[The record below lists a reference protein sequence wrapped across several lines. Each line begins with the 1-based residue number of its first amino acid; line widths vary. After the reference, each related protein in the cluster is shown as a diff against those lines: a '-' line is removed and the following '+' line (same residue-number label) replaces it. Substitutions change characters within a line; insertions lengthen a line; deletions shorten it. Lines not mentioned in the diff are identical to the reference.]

1 MITRYSLLLL
11 FSCCFFLPCFSQN
24 VTFNSQAD
32 VDAFNSATTTING
45 NLTIETTFIN
55 VNDPISDLSNI
66 LNLTSV
72 TGNLSISNND
82 VLTNMDGFANLSSIG
97 GDLAISD
104 NDALT
109 NLDGLANISTIGG
122 DLSIFNNDTLTNL
135 DGLANLYAVG
145 GYLQIAQNAT
155 LTNVDGLVNISA
167 VGGNLSITANSAL
180 TNLDGLA
187 NISSI
192 GGNLGITYN
201 GALTNLGGLANL
213 TAVQGDIQITTNA
226 ALTNLDGLV
235 NLSAIGGFLQINN
248 NFVLTNLDGLAN
260 LSAIGGNLSIKYND
274 ILTNLDGLA
283 NITAIEG
290 FLGISYND
298 ALTNL
303 DGLANI
309 STVGGYLSISNNDA
323 LTNLDGLA
331 NLSTIGGYLNIFNN
345 DALTNLDGLANIS
358 TVGENVQL
366 YSNDALTNCCA
377 IQVLLSTPGAI
388 GGSIN
393 IFDNPSECS
402 STEEI
407 ITAPC
412 TSINIAINVPCI
424 GANNGSIQ
432 VQITD
437 GIVPFIYTWERLEDG
452 QVGNGESNDPNL
464 IIENLGAGTY
474 NVTVTDVAGA
484 EFIQENIVLIPVPGS
499 VFEIIEL
506 TTTNSSNGVS
516 NGAIHLS
523 VAGGMP
529 PYDLTWSGTST
540 GTQMDLTE
548 LPFTIPSLSQGE
560 YEITV
565 ADALGN
571 QQTISIT
578 LLDETVPVF
587 PCIQPLDI
595 VILNDVSGSV
605 DAVEYEESKQF
616 FVDFLNVVNIGTAP
630 DESRAAIIEWSY
642 TEQQAIQIPMTG
654 DVSVLQNY
662 INFDRSLNG
671 GTNPLAALSF
681 GENYLAS
688 VARPDVERVLILSTD
703 GSSNQ
708 ISPSLVS
715 LADQYKAAGYHIITI
730 AFDGAFANTYT
741 RDLLRQVASID
752 LLAPGAPAYSLL
764 DQNLAENIVNLYL
777 CPIDPGS
784 SATVYFDRDGAIDII
799 DMVANGG
806 CPTPNNITVT
816 FTIEAL
822 QELSIPPG
830 TPVTFYYNNPALF
843 GATPILTWIVPCA
856 IPAGTSE
863 TYSVTLP
870 VTGAANIFAILND
883 DNSQGPPISFPITD
897 LDELAWSNNS
907 SNATICTEP
916 LPTLQ
921 ALKYTTTP
929 TPICNNTVIYTVDVC
944 NITDLD
950 AMGVIVTDDAPDGFV
965 LLHTVVN
972 NNGCATD
979 NNSSFD
985 IPGGCCVSITY
996 TYDATNAANGNY
1008 NDQDVTL
1015 SGAINQIYLDFDGA
1029 TTAQEDVL
1037 IDGTID
1043 CPSTTITF
1051 TKEVNVTDIC
1061 EDAFVVYTFTIDNQL
1076 NVPLQGLY
1084 LTDILPSP
1092 VEWVFQPYNLNGLS
1106 ISNSNFVEGN
1116 ATFIIDEVD
1125 ANTIAHFSMDAAL
1138 GDWLSDGVL
1147 NNLATLGNVPDL
1159 ENGGIQTL
1167 TSNTVTTN
1175 VSAAPEIEVNQ
1186 TFNCSDNTV
1195 SLSAI
1200 LNGQTSTAWS
1210 WVGIGDG
1217 TFNDNTAAS
1226 TIYTLG
1232 NEDINNGGTILSVAG
1247 NSDCGET
1254 NQTVQVILDTLA
1266 VVPVTL
1272 ETCQGQTV
1280 DYAGMT
1286 LSIGD
1291 TEDFTF
1297 QNSVGCDSI
1306 VSVSVI
1312 ALPTST
1318 QALTLETCQGQ
1329 TIDYDGTTLS
1339 PGDVQDFTFTNSSGC
1354 DSIVAVSVIAL
1365 PTSTGA
1371 LTIETCQGQTID
1383 FAGTDLSVGDV
1394 QDFTFPNSLGC
1405 DSIVSVTVTGRPST
1419 REELTF
1425 ETCTGQAIE
1434 YNGVYLSA
1442 GQERTFIYENSYG
1455 CDSLITVIVNGK
1467 GPTETVFVPNIFS
1480 PNNDGIND
1488 CFEVYTKAGLAF
1500 QNYSM
1505 QVYDRW
1511 GGLVFSATNPNTCW
1525 DGDVRGKPAA
1535 TGVYVWFL
1543 EMGTQACA
1551 ELETLKGD
1559 VTLIR

>member
-1 MITRYSLLLL
+1 MITRYSKHLLPLL
-11 FSCCFFLPCFSQN
+11 FSCCSFLPGFAQN

-32 VDAFNSATTTING
+32 VNAFNSATTING
-45 NLTIETTFIN
+45 NLTIETTSTT
-55 VNDPISDLSNI
+55 DPITDLSNL
-66 LNLTSV
+66 LNLTSI
-72 TGNLSISNND
+72 TGFLSIIYND
-82 VLTNMDGFANLSSIG
+82 DLINLDGLDNLSSIG
-97 GDLAISD
+97 GDLEISYNAALTNLDGITNISAVEGDLTIRD
-104 NDALT
+104 NYALT
-109 NLDGLANISTIGG
+109 NLDGLANISTITG
-122 DLSIFNNDTLTNL
+122 DLRIFSLDALTNLDGFTNLSTVGGILAISSNNALTNL
-135 DGLANLYAVG
+135 DGLTNL
-145 GYLQIAQNAT
+145 
-155 LTNVDGLVNISA
+155 SA
-167 VGGNLSITANSAL
+167 IGGNLSISSNNTL

-192 GGNLGITYN
+192 GGILGLTY
-201 GALTNLGGLANL
+201 
-213 TAVQGDIQITTNA
+213 
-226 ALTNLDGLV
+226 
-235 NLSAIGGFLQINN
+235 
-248 NFVLTNLDGLAN
+248 
-260 LSAIGGNLSIKYND
+260 
-274 ILTNLDGLA
+274 
-283 NITAIEG
+283 
-290 FLGISYND
+290 
-298 ALTNL
+298 
-303 DGLANI
+303 
-309 STVGGYLSISNNDA
+309 NDA

-331 NLSTIGGYLNIFNN
+331 NLSSIGGSFQIFGNA
-345 DALTNLDGLANIS
+345 ALTNLDGLANITTIEGFLS
-358 TVGENVQL
+358 IFDNA
-366 YSNDALTNCCA
+366 ALTNCCA
-377 IQVLLSTPGAI
+377 IQILLSTPNAI
-388 GGSIN
+388 GGTISIN
-393 IFDNPSECS
+393 NNPSECS
-402 STEEI
+402 SAEEI
-407 ITAPC
+407 IAASC
-412 TSINIAINVPCI
+412 INMEIAINIPCI

-432 VQITD
+432 VQIT
-437 GIVPFIYTWERLEDG
+437 GGAPPFTYNWEETEDG
-452 QVGNGESNDPNL
+452 QTGNGISNDPNFT
-464 IIENLGAGTY
+464 IENLGAGTY
-474 NVTVTDVAGA
+474 SLTVTDAIGT
-484 EFIQENIVLIPVPGS
+484 ELIQENIVLTSLPGS

-506 TTTNSSNGVS
+506 TTTNSSNGTS
-516 NGAIHLS
+516 NGAIYLS

-540 GTQMDLTE
+540 GAQMDLTE
-548 LPFTIPSLSQGE
+548 LPFIIPSLSQGE

-565 ADALGN
+565 SDAIGN

-587 PCIQPLDI
+587 PCTQPLDI

-616 FVDFLNVVNIGTAP
+616 FVDFLNAANIGTAP
-630 DESRAAIIEWSY
+630 EESRAAIIEWSG
-642 TEQQAIQIPMTG
+642 TNQQSIQIPMTG
-654 DVSVLQNY
+654 EVSVLQNY
-662 INFDRSLNG
+662 INFDRSFGG

-688 VARPDVERVLILSTD
+688 VARPDAERVLILSTD

-708 ISPSLVS
+708 ISPSLVA

-730 AFDGAFANTYT
+730 AFDGAFASSYT

-764 DQNLAENIVNLYL
+764 DQHLAENIVNLYL

-799 DMVANGG
+799 AIEANGG

-843 GATPILTWIVPCA
+843 GATPILSWIVPCA

-921 ALKYTTTP
+921 ALKYTLTP
-929 TPICNNTVIYTVDVC
+929 TPICNNTVIYTVNVC

-950 AMGVIVTDDAPDGFV
+950 ATGIIVTDDAPDGFV

-1015 SGAINQIYLDFDGA
+1015 SGAINQVFLDFDGA

-1043 CPSTTITF
+1043 CPSTVITF

-1084 LTDILPSP
+1084 LTDILPAP

-1106 ISNSNFVEGN
+1106 ISNSSLVNNN

-1125 ANTIAHFSMDAAL
+1125 ANTIASFSMDAAL
-1138 GDWLSDGVL
+1138 GDWLADGVL
-1147 NNLATLGNVPDL
+1147 NNVATLDNVPDL

-1175 VSAAPEIEVNQ
+1175 VSAAPEIEVSQ

-1195 SLSAI
+1195 TLSAV
-1200 LNGQTSTAWS
+1200 LNGQTSTAWF
-1210 WVGIGDG
+1210 WVGTGDG
-1217 TFNDNTAAS
+1217 TFNDNTTAA

-1232 NEDINNGGTILSVAG
+1232 DEDINNGGTVLSVAG
-1247 NSDCGET
+1247 NSNCGET
-1254 NQTVQVILDTLA
+1254 NQTAQVILDTIA

-1280 DYAGMT
+1280 DYAGVT
-1286 LSIGD
+1286 LAVGD
-1291 TEDFTF
+1291 IQDFTF
-1297 QNSVGCDSI
+1297 TNSIGCDSI

-1312 ALPTST
+1312 ELPTST
-1318 QALTLETCQGQ
+1318 EVLTLQTCQGQ
-1329 TIDYDGTTLS
+1329 TVDYAGVTLAV
-1339 PGDVQDFTFTNSSGC
+1339 GDIQDFTFTNSLGC
-1354 DSIVAVSVIAL
+1354 DSIVSVTVIEL
-1365 PTSTGA
+1365 PTSTEA
-1371 LTIETCQGQTID
+1371 LTIETCQGQTVEYNGVTL
-1383 FAGTDLSVGDV
+1383 AVGDA

-1405 DSIVSVTVTGRPST
+1405 DSIVSVTVIELPTSTEALTIETCQGQTVEYAGVTLAAGDIQDFTFQNSSGCDSIVSVSVIELPST

-1425 ETCTGQAIE
+1425 ETCPGQAIE
-1434 YNGVYLSA
+1434 YNGVNLPV
-1442 GQERTFIYENSYG
+1442 GEQRTFTFENNYG
-1455 CDSLITVIVNGK
+1455 CDSLITVIVNSK
-1467 GPTETVFVPNIFS
+1467 ELTETAFVPNIFS

-1488 CFEVYTKAGLAF
+1488 CFEVYTKAGLVS
-1500 QNYSM
+1500 QNYKM
-1505 QVYDRW
+1505 QIFDRW
-1511 GGLVFSATNPNTCW
+1511 GGLVFSSTNPNSCW
-1525 DGDVRGKPAA
+1525 NGDVSGRPAA
-1535 TGVYVWFL
+1535 MGVYVWIL
-1543 EMGTQACA
+1543 EMETQACA
-1551 ELETLKGD
+1551 ELEVLKGD

>member
-1 MITRYSLLLL
+1 MTRYHKHLLLLL
-11 FSCCFFLPCFSQN
+11 FSCCSFLSCLAQN

-32 VDAFNSATTTING
+32 VNAFNSATTVING
-45 NLTIETTFIN
+45 NLRIETTSTT
-55 VNDPISDLSNI
+55 DPITDLSNL
-66 LNLTSV
+66 LNLSSV
-72 TGNLSISNND
+72 TGYLSIIYND
-82 VLTNMDGFANLSSIG
+82 DLINLDGLDNLSSIG
-97 GDLAISD
+97 G
-104 NDALT
+104 
-109 NLDGLANISTIGG
+109 
-122 DLSIFNNDTLTNL
+122 
-135 DGLANLYAVG
+135 
-145 GYLQIAQNAT
+145 YLLINSNA
-155 LTNVDGLVNISA
+155 
-167 VGGNLSITANSAL
+167 
-180 TNLDGLA
+180 
-187 NISSI
+187 
-192 GGNLGITYN
+192 
-201 GALTNLGGLANL
+201 
-213 TAVQGDIQITTNA
+213 
-226 ALTNLDGLV
+226 
-235 NLSAIGGFLQINN
+235 
-248 NFVLTNLDGLAN
+248 
-260 LSAIGGNLSIKYND
+260 
-274 ILTNLDGLA
+274 
-283 NITAIEG
+283 
-290 FLGISYND
+290 
-298 ALTNL
+298 
-303 DGLANI
+303 
-309 STVGGYLSISNNDA
+309 A

-331 NLSTIGGYLNIFNN
+331 NLSNVGGSFQIYGNA
-345 DALTNLDGLANIS
+345 ALI
-358 TVGENVQL
+358 
-366 YSNDALTNCCA
+366 NCCA
-377 IQVLLSTPGAI
+377 IQVLLSIPGAT
-388 GGSIN
+388 GSIN

-402 STEEI
+402 SAEEI
-407 ITAPC
+407 IAAPC
-412 TSINIAINVPCI
+412 PNIEVAINVPCI
-424 GANNGSIQ
+424 GGNNGSIQ
-432 VQITD
+432 VQIT
-437 GIVPFIYTWERLEDG
+437 GGAPPFTYNWEETQDG
-452 QVGNGESNDPNL
+452 QMGNGISNDPDF

-474 NVTVTDVAGA
+474 SLTVTDATGT
-484 EFIQENIVLIPVPGS
+484 ESIQENIVLIPVPGS

-506 TTTNSSNGVS
+506 TTTNSSNGTS

-529 PYDLTWSGTST
+529 PYTLTWSGPDT

-548 LPFTIPSLSQGE
+548 LPFTISLLSQGE
-560 YEITV
+560 YEIMV
-565 ADALGN
+565 SDALGN

-587 PCIQPLDI
+587 PCTQPLDI

-616 FVDFLNVVNIGTAP
+616 FVDFLNAANIGTAP
-630 DESRAAIIEWSY
+630 DESRSAIIEWSG
-642 TEQQAIQIPMTG
+642 TNEQAIQIPMTG
-654 DVSVLQNY
+654 ELSVSQNY
-662 INFDRSLNG
+662 INFDRSFDS
-671 GTNPLAALSF
+671 GTNPLAALGF
-681 GENYLAS
+681 GESYLAS
-688 VARPDVERVLILSTD
+688 VARPNVERVLILSTD
-703 GSSNQ
+703 GSGGQ
-708 ISPSLVS
+708 ISPSLVA

-730 AFDGAFANTYT
+730 AFDDAFASIYT

-799 DMVANGG
+799 AIEANGG

-843 GATPILTWIVPCA
+843 GATPILSWIVPCA

-897 LDELAWSNNS
+897 LEELAWSNNS

-950 AMGVIVTDDAPDGFV
+950 ATGVIVTDDAPDGFV

-972 NNGCATD
+972 NNGCTTD

-1015 SGAINQIYLDFDGA
+1015 SGAINQVFLDFDGA

-1043 CPSTTITF
+1043 CPSTVITF

-1076 NVPLQGLY
+1076 NVPLQGLH
-1084 LTDILPSP
+1084 LTDILPEP

-1106 ISNSNFVEGN
+1106 ISNSTFVDGN

-1125 ANTIAHFSMDAAL
+1125 ANTIARFSMDAAL
-1138 GDWLSDGVL
+1138 GDWLADGVL
-1147 NNLATLGNVPDL
+1147 NNVATLDNVPDL

-1175 VSAAPEIEVNQ
+1175 VSAAPEIEVSQ

-1195 SLSAI
+1195 TLSAV

-1210 WVGIGDG
+1210 WVGTGDG
-1217 TFNDNTAAS
+1217 TFNDNTTAA

-1247 NSDCGET
+1247 NSNCGET

-1266 VVPVTL
+1266 IVPVTL

-1280 DYAGMT
+1280 DYAGTT

-1291 TEDFTF
+1291 IQDFTF

-1306 VSVSVI
+1306 VSVTVM
-1312 ALPTST
+1312 ALPTSSE
-1318 QALTLETCQGQ
+1318 ALTLETCQGQ
-1329 TIDYDGTTLS
+1329 TIDYAGTTLAA
-1339 PGDVQDFTFTNSSGC
+1339 GDVQDFTFTNSSGC
-1354 DSIVAVSVIAL
+1354 DSIVSVTVIAL
-1365 PTSTGA
+1365 PTSNEA
-1371 LTIETCQGQTID
+1371 LTLQTCQGQTID
-1383 FAGTDLSVGDV
+1383 YAGVTLGVGDI

-1405 DSIVSVTVTGRPST
+1405 DSIVSVTVTGWPST

-1434 YNGVYLSA
+1434 YNGVNLSA
-1442 GQERTFIYENSYG
+1442 GQERTFTFENSYG
-1455 CDSLITVIVNGK
+1455 CDSLITVMVNSK
-1467 GPTETVFVPNIFS
+1467 ELTETAFVPNIFS

-1488 CFEVYTKAGLAF
+1488 CFEVYTKAGLVS
-1500 QNYSM
+1500 QNYKM
-1505 QVYDRW
+1505 QIFDRW
-1511 GGLVFSATNPNTCW
+1511 GGLVFSSADPNVCW

-1535 TGVYVWFL
+1535 TGVYVWIL
-1543 EMGTQACA
+1543 EMETQACA
-1551 ELETLKGD
+1551 ELQTLKGD